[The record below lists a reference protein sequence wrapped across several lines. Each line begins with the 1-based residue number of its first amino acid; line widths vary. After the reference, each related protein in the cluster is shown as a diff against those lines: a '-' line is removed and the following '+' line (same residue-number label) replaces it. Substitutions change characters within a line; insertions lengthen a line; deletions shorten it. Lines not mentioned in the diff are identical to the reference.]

1 MNDKSIRVLEYNKI
15 IELLKAEASSAMT
28 RNLIAD
34 IKPSTDIW
42 EIKQRLAETTEAVSV
57 IVHKGTLPLGGFY
70 DITGCVKSAGCP
82 PCCGVFEDGASP
94 AAGY

>member
-34 IKPSTDIW
+34 IQPSTDIW
-42 EIKQRLAETTEAVSV
+42 ES
-57 IVHKGTLPLGGFY
+57 
-70 DITGCVKSAGCP
+70 
-82 PCCGVFEDGASP
+82 
-94 AAGY
+94 